1 MITSELRD
9 SIVWLTVEGEIDS
22 EDFMREAAK
31 WLSQKETFSGFI
43 TDLREMTAIPSTTE
57 QQRLE
62 EWRKGNKSGKPHALL
77 GRTNALGVLI
87 QIYIRLTKAEDT
99 RYFMNRE
106 AAIAWV
112 RDFQQE

>member
-1 MITSELRD
+1 MVTSELRD
-9 SIVWLTVEGEIDS
+9 GVVWLTVEGEMVAQDV
-22 EDFMREAAK
+22 MHEAAR
-31 WLSQKETFSGFI
+31 WLPQKEAFSGFI

-57 QQRLE
+57 QQKLE

-87 QIYIRLTKAEDT
+87 QIYVRLTKAEDT
-99 RYFMNRE
+99 RYFMNPE

-112 RDFQQE
+112 KSFDQ